1 MNLNRKPIEDEKR
14 AKAYEIY
21 EGSGRVEA
29 RDIDNWIEAE
39 QIVFARHAAK
49 VSRKDE
55 YEAFNGMPFE
65 GPE

>member
-29 RDIDNWIEAE
+29 RDIDNW
-39 QIVFARHAAK
+39 R
-49 VSRKDE
+49 
-55 YEAFNGMPFE
+55 G
-65 GPE
+65 